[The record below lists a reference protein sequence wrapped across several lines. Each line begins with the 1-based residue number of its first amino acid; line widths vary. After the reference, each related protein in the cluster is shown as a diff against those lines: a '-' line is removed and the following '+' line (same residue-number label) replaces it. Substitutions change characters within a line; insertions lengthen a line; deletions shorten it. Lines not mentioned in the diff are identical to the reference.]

1 MYPYNLCLPTNLV
14 FGKGRVSELPDLVRG
29 MGRNVLLAYGGGS
42 IKKIGL
48 YDRVKAL
55 LNGFNIVE
63 LSGIEP
69 NPKIGSVRE
78 GVRLCRENKVD
89 FILAVG
95 GGSVIDCVKNV
106 ACGVFYEGDPWD
118 LVLDSKKIGK
128 SLPIVSIL
136 TLAATGSST
145 TEAR

>member
-63 LSGIEP
+63 LSGIEVYGVLSP
-69 NPKIGSVRE
+69 GRE
-78 GVRLCRENKVD
+78 EGTSD
-89 FILAVG
+89 LAVKIAKG
-95 GGSVIDCVKNV
+95 
-106 ACGVFYEGDPWD
+106 
-118 LVLDSKKIGK
+118 KKVM
-128 SLPIVSIL
+128 LEM
-136 TLAATGSST
+136 SSSQ
-145 TEAR
+145 

>member
-69 NPKIGSVRE
+69 NPRLSSVAE
-78 GVRLCRENKVD
+78 GQRLCRENGIQANSALVQPIFTPYLTDEHIREFFDMLHAEGIINYKPE
-89 FILAVG
+89 FLT
-95 GGSVIDCVKNV
+95 
-106 ACGVFYEGDPWD
+106 ACM
-118 LVLDSKKIGK
+118 VLCTIRAIENS
-128 SLPIVSIL
+128 
-136 TLAATGSST
+136 
-145 TEAR
+145 

>member
-1 MYPYNLCLPTNLV
+1 MDWSFHFRT
-14 FGKGRVSELPDLVRG
+14 GKGRVSELPDLVRG

-95 GGSVIDCVKNV
+95 
-106 ACGVFYEGDPWD
+106 CGIWWRPSASCW
-118 LVLDSKKIGK
+118 
-128 SLPIVSIL
+128 
-136 TLAATGSST
+136 
-145 TEAR
+145 RCCWCRCC